1 MRPDN
6 GRGYSGYSYRERIK
20 GEEGERVMEFV
31 SPKEAREYR
40 YGEDE
45 SSFDTLTDDEKS
57 QMEVKEIANQA
68 SLIEWGRALTHHH
81 WQYLQ
86 QQQEGIADETKIQK
100 IAQQYQ
106 LLRQVCTEDSEFYQ
120 KASSATIEKTTA
132 LLQKLQDFLKQKNLE
147 QAQFRE
153 FLDGKK
159 ELLILIRETLN
170 H

>member
-1 MRPDN
+1 
-6 GRGYSGYSYRERIK
+6 
-20 GEEGERVMEFV
+20 MEFV
-31 SPKEAREYR
+31 NPEEARQYLQR
-40 YGEDE
+40 EDE
-45 SSFDTLTDDEKS
+45 SSLDTLADDEKPR
-57 QMEVKEIANQA
+57 MGAKEIANQA

-100 IAQQYQ
+100 IGQQYR
-106 LLRQVCTEDSEFYQ
+106 LLKQVCMENSEFYQ
-120 KASSATIEKTTA
+120 KASPTAIEKTTA
-132 LLQKLQDFLKQKNLE
+132 LLQKLQDFLKQKNFG

-153 FLDGKK
+153 FLDYKK